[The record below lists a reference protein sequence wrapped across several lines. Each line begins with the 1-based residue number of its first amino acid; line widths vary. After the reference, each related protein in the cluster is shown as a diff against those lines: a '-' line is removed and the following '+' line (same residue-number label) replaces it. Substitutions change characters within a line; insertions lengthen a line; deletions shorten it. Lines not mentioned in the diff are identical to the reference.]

1 MEILKVEAGL
11 IIWEIVAF
19 GGLLLVLWRFAWGPL
34 LGILDQREDT
44 IRESVE
50 KAEQTRVKAEEL
62 MEDYKKQLAEAHAD
76 SQKIIEQGRKFGDSM
91 KEDIVAK
98 ARQESEQLLARAAAD
113 IEHQKELAVA
123 QLQKQV
129 ADLTVG
135 AASQVLGRS
144 LDKKGHEQLI
154 EQYLAEASG
163 LREN

>member
-1 MEILKVEAGL
+1 MEILKLEEGL

-19 GGLLLVLWRFAWGPL
+19 VTLLLVLWRFAWGPL
-34 LGILDQREDT
+34 LGILDQRENT

-62 MEDYKKQLAEAHAD
+62 MQDYKKQLAEAHSE
-76 SQKIIEQGRKFGDSM
+76 SQKIIEQGKKFGEAM
-91 KEDIVAK
+91 KEDIIVK
-98 ARQESEQLLARAAAD
+98 ARQESERLLTRATAD
-113 IEHQKELAVA
+113 IEHQKELALA
-123 QLQKQV
+123 QLQQQV